1 VKFANSPEDT
11 HVVVGVAKDLTLN
24 PRTLSNGFLY
34 TYKLEEG
41 ERLEFLHK
49 TVIDE
54 MPGAIA
60 PFQGRALIGVGKF
73 LRIYDLGKKKLLRK
87 CENKVILFLLN
98 FSAEVFLY
106 VVMISCSL

>member
-1 VKFANSPEDT
+1 MSIVKFSNSPEET

-24 PRTLSNGFLY
+24 PRTLGSGFLY
-34 TYKLEEG
+34 TYKLIEG

-49 TVIDE
+49 TVVDE

-60 PFQGRALIGVGKF
+60 PFQGRALIGIGKF

-87 CENKVILFLLN
+87 CENKVCVEQFIL
-98 FSAEVFLY
+98 V
-106 VVMISCSL
+106 